1 MHREPGWFFWRLGTL
16 IMGGLLVL
24 LPVCLPLFELLR
36 SPSAWKVWT
45 EWDRMAEVVKNTLII
60 ASVSSLLAISLGLI
74 TSIILVRTSLVGRWL
89 FGVLLSVGLFI
100 PLPMLLSGWYLIAQS
115 FGASMPALWSY
126 EVRIMGT
133 IFVHGLMGLPW
144 AVLVLSLGLLWIEPE
159 LEEEM
164 LLYSSFATVL
174 RRIILPRCWPFLG
187 MAVLLVSWPTWHE
200 ITVTDF
206 FKVRTI
212 AEEVYLQLNDGS
224 LDEAP
229 RAVAAVLPWCLIVM
243 IATAYFMR
251 IWRRQCPRNW
261 PSNARQR
268 RYALESWQMI
278 AQLWMWFIIS
288 LLVLVPCLGLIKRAG
303 MDYTGGTGHGWSF
316 SLLAMRVSSVITN
329 QSGILL
335 QSLSMSA
342 ITGIFTAFTALLLL
356 WLARGSQRLET
367 VFWWCAALLWS
378 MPGPLIGMGL
388 LSLIQLLI
396 QSPGGAF
403 WSAWLYSEPSP
414 IPNIW
419 SGYLRFL
426 PLAWLALW
434 PMACLLPKEWDE
446 AARLDGASP
455 WRRFRLLFFPRLVMP
470 AWGIALGIALLAL
483 GEISAGKLVTTPGYL
498 PLSHHLF
505 QQLHAGADSE
515 VAALS
520 LALLLPTLISVAG
533 AGIVLAISWRHF
545 LKRQQVWRNET
556 GSRF

>member
-1 MHREPGWFFWRLGTL
+1 MHREPGWFFWRVSTL
-16 IMGGLLVL
+16 FMGGLLVL

-36 SPSAWKVWT
+36 SPSAWKVWA
-45 EWDRMAEVVKNTLII
+45 EWDRMAEVVKNTLIV
-60 ASVSSLLAISLGLI
+60 AAASSLLAISLGLV
-74 TSIILVRTSLVGRWL
+74 TSIILVRTSLMGRWVWC
-89 FGVLLSVGLFI
+89 VLLSVGLFI
-100 PLPMLLSGWYLIAQS
+100 PLPMLMSGCYLVAQS

-126 EVRIMGT
+126 EARMMGT
-133 IFVHGLMGLPW
+133 IVIHGMMGLPW

-164 LLYSSFATVL
+164 SLYASFATL
-174 RRIILPRCWPFLG
+174 LLRIILPRCWPFLG

-224 LDEAP
+224 FEEAP
-229 RAVAAVLPWCLIVM
+229 RAVAAVLPWCLLIILLTVYIM
-243 IATAYFMR
+243 QK
-251 IWRRQCPRNW
+251 WRQQCPRNW
-261 PSNARQR
+261 PSNAGQR
-268 RYALESWQMI
+268 RYALGNWQII
-278 AQLWMWFIIS
+278 AQLWMAFVIS
-288 LLVLVPCLGLIKRAG
+288 LLVLVPCLGLFMRAG
-303 MDYTGGTGHGWSF
+303 MDYTGGAGHVWSL
-316 SLLAMRVSSVITN
+316 SLVTKRVGNVITN

-335 QSLSMSA
+335 QSLCISA
-342 ITGIFTAFTALLLL
+342 FTGILTAFTVLVLL
-356 WLARGSQRLET
+356 WLARGAQRLET
-367 VFWWCAALLWS
+367 LFWWCAALLWS
-378 MPGPLIGMGL
+378 IPGPLIGLGL

-403 WSAWLYSEPSP
+403 WSSWLYSEPSP

-434 PMACLLPKEWDE
+434 PVACVLPKEWDE
-446 AARLDGASP
+446 VSWLDGASP
-455 WRRFRLLFFPRLVMP
+455 WRRFRILFFPRLIFP
-470 AWGIALGIALLAL
+470 TWGIALGISLLAL
-483 GEISAGKLVTTPGYL
+483 GEISASKLITTPGYL

-520 LALLLPTLISVAG
+520 LTLLFPALISVAG
-533 AGIVLAISWRHF
+533 VGMLLTFNRFQFW
-545 LKRQQVWRNET
+545 KRQEVRRNEA
-556 GSRF
+556 GPCL